1 MAQILLLRHTAKTQ
15 KYKSLKK
22 TKKLNNQEKNNSQS
36 NGNKK
41 LIERIQIPLTPF
53 TAIKHEN
60 DWFLTM
66 GKFKIN
72 DKIYQ
77 SYEEVVESLKSNQWE
92 IILTLC
98 MIVSEDI
105 INNQK
110 LNNNE

>member
-1 MAQILLLRHTAKTQ
+1 MKE
-15 KYKSLKK
+15 KK
-22 TKKLNNQEKNNSQS
+22 TLNSQS
-36 NGNKK
+36 GEK
-41 LIERIQIPLTPF
+41 LIERIQIPLSPF

-66 GKFKIN
+66 GRFKIN
-72 DKIYQ
+72 DKTYE